1 MYRVVLQS
9 QPRRFFAD
17 ADRPL
22 ARKLARAFR
31 ILERNPRGHPNI
43 KPLSGDLAGLL
54 RFRAG
59 DHRIVYS
66 VDDEARS
73 VHVLLIAHR
82 RDAYR

>member
-9 QPRRFFAD
+9 QARRFFAD

-31 ILERNPRGHPNI
+31 VLEQNPRGHPNI
-43 KPLSGDLAGLL
+43 KPLSGDLAGLF

-59 DHRIVYS
+59 AHRVIYS
-66 VDDEARS
+66 VDEGTRS